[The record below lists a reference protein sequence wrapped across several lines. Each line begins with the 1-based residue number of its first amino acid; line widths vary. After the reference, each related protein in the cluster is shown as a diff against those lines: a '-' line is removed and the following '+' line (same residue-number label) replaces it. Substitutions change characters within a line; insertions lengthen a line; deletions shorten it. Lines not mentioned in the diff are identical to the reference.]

1 MAFHARKWKW
11 EPFSKSGE
19 KAESL
24 RRSSRFRGCALGR
37 QLREAGRGGGVTL
50 PGHCQSGWGRSGY
63 DSRNLQMAHQTV
75 GHPLLSE
82 EARLVSNPKCAA
94 IASNNANWV
103 PSVGRV
109 HAELWAG
116 AKWSHKAPGLGYRV
130 ERRPNCSSTTLQT
143 SIINASIFNSV
154 LKTSRTILEISI
166 CSFIVGT
173 TAINNVVWA

>member
-1 MAFHARKWKW
+1 MAVHARKWKW
-11 EPFSKSGE
+11 EQFSKSEE
-19 KAESL
+19 KAGSL
-24 RRSSRFRGCALGR
+24 RCRTRFRGCVLGH
-37 QLREAGRGGGVTL
+37 QLREADGGGGVTL
-50 PGHCQSGWGRSGY
+50 PGHCQSGWGRSCY

-94 IASNNANWV
+94 LASNNANWI
-103 PSVGRV
+103 PSAGRV

-143 SIINASIFNSV
+143 SIINAWMFNSE
-154 LKTSRTILEISI
+154 LKTSRTILEI
-166 CSFIVGT
+166 
-173 TAINNVVWA
+173 TAYAVL